1 MPINEDE
8 QTEIISSDTNGDV
21 NFDINFDINEEFEE
35 ICQEVNSIKNSLTA
49 LMSKI
54 RQYKKKVDKTIKD
67 TGKDVVKTS
76 KVPKEK
82 KEKVPKE
89 KKEKVPKEKKSKN
102 EPPPSAM
109 TIPCSL
115 SEALSKFLGKP
126 SDSKMT
132 RTEVT
137 KELYKYIKDHNL
149 QDQTKKMTIKPNQ
162 PLIDLLGIDEKQDV
176 TYFNIQGLMN
186 KHYLHD
192 NQE

>member
-8 QTEIISSDTNGDV
+8 QTEIISTDTNGDV
-21 NFDINFDINEEFEE
+21 NFDINLEFEE
-35 ICQEVNSIKNSLTA
+35 ICQEVNSIKNSLTS

-67 TGKDVVKTS
+67 NGKDIVKTT

-89 KKEKVPKEKKSKN
+89 KKEKVPKEKKPKN

-109 TIPCSL
+109 TIPCSISPEL
-115 SEALSKFLGKP
+115 AKFLDKP
-126 SDSKMT
+126 SDTKMV

-137 KELYKYIKDHNL
+137 KELYKYIKDNKL

-162 PLIDLLGIDEKQDV
+162 ALIDLLCIDEKQEL

-192 NQE
+192 NLE